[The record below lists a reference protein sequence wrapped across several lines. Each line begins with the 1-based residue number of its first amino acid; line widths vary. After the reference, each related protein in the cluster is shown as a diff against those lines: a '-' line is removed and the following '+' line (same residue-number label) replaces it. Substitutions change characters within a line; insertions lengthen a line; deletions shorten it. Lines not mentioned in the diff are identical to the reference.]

1 LRKSFAARNEAA
13 LKIMFG
19 NHVSSLSSAYFD
31 EELTPAESNRVAEH
45 LLACTKCRAEFD
57 AVRSGFALTRQ
68 IEVIP
73 APDSIWAGVAAQLD
87 YSTAKPARL
96 RFLKPV
102 TVALTVT
109 LVVGIALW
117 LRPDRGAAGGQW
129 NVARLGGAPRIDSQT
144 MGDASKLGV
153 GQWLETDSTS
163 RANIEV
169 ATIGS
174 VEIDP
179 NSRVRLLETNAEE
192 HRLELQRGRLSA
204 RISAPPK
211 LFFVNTPSGVAEDL
225 GCAYTLE
232 VDDAGNSILHVTL
245 GWVALQLVDRESAV
259 PAGAACAMKR
269 GFGPGTPYF
278 EDATQSFRGSLS
290 KFDNAG
296 SANEKSAALTAVL
309 SEARPRDAM
318 TLWYLLLRADLSDR
332 ATVYDRL
339 SALVSPPQ
347 DVTRDGVLNLD
358 PQMLE
363 RWQLK
368 LSIRSD
374 PRPRKVYSFWQKL
387 WSRTLGRIHGLE
399 GKR

>member
-1 LRKSFAARNEAA
+1 
-13 LKIMFG
+13 MFG
-19 NHVSSLSSAYFD
+19 NHVSSLSSAYLD
-31 EELTPAESNRVAEH
+31 GELPPPESNRVAEH

-57 AVRSGFALTRQ
+57 AVKSGVAVAQ
-68 IEVIP
+68 HIEVL
-73 APDSIWAGVAAQLD
+73 ATPDSVWAGITAQLD
-87 YSTAKPARL
+87 KSTAQPARF
-96 RFLKPV
+96 RFLKPIA
-102 TVALTVT
+102 VATTFV
-109 LVVGIALW
+109 LVLGAVLLW
-117 LRPDRGAAGGQW
+117 LRPFQTKAGGQW
-129 NVARLGGAPRIDSQT
+129 NVARLGGSPRIDSQT

-153 GQWLETDSTS
+153 GQWLETDATS

-245 GWVALQLVDRESAV
+245 GWVALQLTDRESAV

-278 EDATQSFRGSLS
+278 EDATQTFRGSLS
-290 KFDNAG
+290 KFDFAG
-296 SANEKSAALTAVL
+296 SANEKSAALAAVL

-318 TLWYLLLRADLSDR
+318 TLWYLLLRADRSDR
-332 ATVYDRL
+332 AIVYDRL

-363 RWQLK
+363 RWQVK

-387 WSRTLGRIHGLE
+387 WTETLGKIHGFE